1 MEIEYS
7 THFRRA
13 YQKLPSGVQ
22 KRAEKR
28 EALFREHPFHLVLK
42 THKLHGKLKE
52 FFSFSI
58 DHRYRIVFK
67 FVGRQRVVFLDAGDH
82 DIYR

>member
-13 YQKLPSGVQ
+13 YQRLPREVQ
-22 KRAEKR
+22 RRAERR
-28 EALFREHPFHLVLK
+28 EALFRRDSFHPVLE
-42 THKLHGKLKE
+42 THKLHGKLRE

-58 DHRYRIVFK
+58 DRKYRIVFK
-67 FVGRQRVVFLDAGDH
+67 FVGRQGAVFLDVGDH